1 MCFVTNCGLNTA
13 LIKQYHP
20 GEERP
25 VSVARAYLDIES
37 GWIGIPV
44 QKGCAPSVMAGMKCK
59 PKERVHND
67 KDKA

>member
-1 MCFVTNCGLNTA
+1 MCIVTNCGLNTA

-37 GWIGIPV
+37 G
-44 QKGCAPSVMAGMKCK
+44 
-59 PKERVHND
+59 
-67 KDKA
+67 